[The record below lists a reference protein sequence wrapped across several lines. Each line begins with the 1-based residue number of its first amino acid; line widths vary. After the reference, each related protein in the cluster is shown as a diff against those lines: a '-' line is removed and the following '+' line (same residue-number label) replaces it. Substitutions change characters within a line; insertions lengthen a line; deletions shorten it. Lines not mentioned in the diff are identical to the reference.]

1 MDTGASRQRKTTRP
15 TKESQIANDE
25 LEHPIDR
32 IKHSA
37 SPTLSAGNLSNSDPT
52 SSSEDLYC
60 AQRNAAKDDEDFWDM
75 SEDPNEQQDRLG
87 REVNDDFYVS
97 DQTTLLAQWNNY
109 TTLYIKRD
117 SRFAEDL
124 YDDLI
129 AHSMDDYNEKAER
142 QIEYEAREKPIPFGP
157 ITRDEHIRLAFCRVK
172 RHNARSTLPNKK
184 ADDYYF
190 IRHLGEGS
198 FSTVYQARQAD
209 TDEMVAIKV
218 MNKRQILR
226 ERKTQYVT
234 REKDIMATL
243 SYGHGGHPFIAQII
257 CTFQEPE
264 HFVLSYAENGELLS
278 WLRRLGSF
286 DKKVSKF
293 YASELVSALEYMHD
307 CGIVHRDLKPEN
319 VLIKSDWHIMISD
332 FGSAKV
338 IGYDGDDKTPPKSR
352 ARSMP
357 KRGTFVGTAHY
368 ISPEVAC
375 GSKCGPEADYWA
387 LGVIIFQMIS
397 GQPPFRGMAEYQI
410 LRKITTLQYRFPE
423 GFDDTAKDLVQQ
435 LLIVDAEKR
444 LGYNGT
450 DEIKFHEY
458 FKDVDWKTIT
468 TRTPPT
474 LKPYLPASCGE
485 PEFYSEISCPQEM
498 KTGLGKDAMVRLMG
512 MGDGKKLTRVVSSED
527 ETEKPSQPPSEERRK
542 NSAELLHEAKIESQR
557 REHPYHSFVEDS
569 IIIKSGLIDKKKGL
583 FARRRMFLLTEN
595 GRLYYVD
602 PVQQELRGEIPITTE
617 TKTEAKNFR
626 TFFVHTPHRTY
637 YLFDPARR
645 AQDWCDAIDQIRDA
659 CFATIT
665 PDTPKTNAN
674 RRRGKSW
681 GRGFRS
687 SKETQKTAD

>member
-1 MDTGASRQRKTTRP
+1 MDTGASRTTTHP
-15 TKESQIANDE
+15 AKKSQIANDE
-25 LEHPIDR
+25 VENPIDR

-60 AQRNAAKDDEDFWDM
+60 AQRNAAKDDASFWDM
-75 SEDPNEQQDRLG
+75 SEDSNEQQDGLG

-97 DQTTLLAQWNNY
+97 DQTTLLAQWNDY
-109 TTLYIKRD
+109 TTLYIERD
-117 SRFAEDL
+117 SRIAEDL

-129 AHSMDDYNEKAER
+129 AHSMDDYDEEAER
-142 QIEYEAREKPIPFGP
+142 QIEYDARKKPIPFGP
-157 ITRDEHIRLAFCRVK
+157 ITRDEHVRLAFCRVK
-172 RHNARSTLPNKK
+172 RHNARSTLTNKK

-209 TDEMVAIKV
+209 TDELVAIKV

-264 HFVLSYAENGELLS
+264 RLYFVLSYAENGELLS

-332 FGSAKV
+332 FGSAKTKLHPNHV
-338 IGYDGDDKTPPKSR
+338 R
-352 ARSMP
+352 
-357 KRGTFVGTAHY
+357 
-368 ISPEVAC
+368 EVCRNVERLLVLLITLVRRWHAVR
-375 GSKCGPEADYWA
+375 KCGPEADYWA

-450 DEIKFHEY
+450 DEIKFHKY
-458 FKDVDWKTIT
+458 FEDIDWRTVT

-512 MGDGKKLTRVVSSED
+512 MGEGKLTRVVSSEE
-527 ETEKPSQPPSEERRK
+527 ETEKPSQPPVEERRK
-542 NSAELLHEAKIESQR
+542 NSAELAHEAKIESQR

-645 AQDWCDAIDQIRDA
+645 AQDWCTAINQIRDA
-659 CFATIT
+659 CCATIT

-687 SKETQKTAD
+687 SKETQKTADHHIHQQ